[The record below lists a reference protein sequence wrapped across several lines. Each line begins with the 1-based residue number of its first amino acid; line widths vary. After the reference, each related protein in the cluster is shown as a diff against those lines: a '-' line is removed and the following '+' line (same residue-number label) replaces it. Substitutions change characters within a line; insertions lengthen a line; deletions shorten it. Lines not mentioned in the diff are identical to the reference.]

1 MSKKKKV
8 WSGRTELRR
17 ALESVRHP
25 TTQKPDADEPVY
37 FFRFSARLRI
47 FGDGL
52 DLDEITRTLGLTPTH
67 THQKGARRKHD
78 MWSYTAP
85 VARELPLEEHIM
97 ALWDAVRPH
106 IPYLRD
112 LKRKF
117 HVDVFCGYGSNS
129 GTAGFQVSHRCLGLF
144 SELEVPFGVSVVIS

>member
-1 MSKKKKV
+1 MSEKKKD
-8 WSGRTELRR
+8 WSGRTKLRR

-25 TTQKPDADEPVY
+25 SAQETDADEPEY
-37 FFRFSARLRI
+37 FFHFKATLRI
-47 FGDGL
+47 SGDGV
-52 DLDEITRTLGLTPTH
+52 DFDEISRTLGLTPTH
-67 THQKGARRKHD
+67 THQKGERRKLD

-85 VARELPLEEHIM
+85 VAEEQPLEEHIM
-97 ALWDAVRPH
+97 ALWNAVRPH
-106 IPYLRD
+106 IPYLCD

-117 HVDVFCGYGSNS
+117 QVDVFCGYRSNS

>member
-1 MSKKKKV
+1 MSKKKKD
-8 WSGRTELRR
+8 WEGRTELRR

-25 TTQKPDADEPVY
+25 AAQKPDTDEPAY
-37 FFRFSARLRI
+37 FFRFSATLRI

-52 DLDEITRTLGLTPTH
+52 DFKEISRTLGLTPTN

-85 VARELPLEEHIM
+85 VSREQPLEEHILT
-97 ALWDAVRPH
+97 LWDAVRLH
-106 IPYLRD
+106 TPYLRD

-117 HVDVFCGYGSNS
+117 QVDVFCGYRSNS
-129 GTAGFQVSHRCLGLF
+129 GTAGFQVGHRCLGLF

>member
-1 MSKKKKV
+1 MRKKTPD
-8 WSGRTELRR
+8 WEGCTELRR
-17 ALESVRHP
+17 ALESVSNP
-25 TTQKPDADEPVY
+25 AAQKPDADEPEY
-37 FFRFSARLRI
+37 FFHFKATLRI
-47 FGDGL
+47 SGDGL
-52 DLDEITRTLGLTPTH
+52 DVDEISRRLGLMPTH
-67 THQKGARRKHD
+67 THQKGDRRKHD

-85 VARELPLEEHIM
+85 VAEEQRLEEHII

-117 HVDVFCGYGSNS
+117 QVDVFCSYRSNS
-129 GTAGFQVSHRCLGLF
+129 ATAGFQVSHRCLGLF